1 MTEDDLES
9 KIHLLIEE
17 YLENNDI
24 KEAEQCIK
32 DLNSP
37 QCHSKIIEQAIVMTL
52 EKNEKERDQISK
64 LFCKLSP
71 EIFPDQDFVKAFK
84 LLVESVDDLEIDIP
98 SASVMLG
105 HFIGRAVVDNCI
117 SLSLVEKETK
127 KEKVKESMMQVIHA
141 K

>member
-1 MTEDDLES
+1 
-9 KIHLLIEE
+9 
-17 YLENNDI
+17 
-24 KEAEQCIK
+24 
-32 DLNSP
+32 
-37 QCHSKIIEQAIVMTL
+37 
-52 EKNEKERDQISK
+52 
-64 LFCKLSP
+64 
-71 EIFPDQDFVKAFK
+71 
-84 LLVESVDDLEIDIP
+84 VESVDDLEIDIP